1 MTKIRL
7 DGAAL
12 AGGLERVV
20 SLLRRL
26 AAGDR
31 ISLTTADTLRT
42 LDTGGPCRISELAAL
57 EGVTQ
62 PAMTQLVSRLEHDG
76 LVERRSHPDDARVVM
91 VHLTAAGAERLQA
104 RREARARL
112 LDELAGRLS
121 GDDRDALAAAL
132 PALERLVAAQTTYS
146 GSTTT

>member
-12 AGGLERVV
+12 AGAVERVV
-20 SLLRRL
+20 SRLRGS
-26 AAGDR
+26 AGGGR
-31 ISLTTADTLRT
+31 VSLTTADTLRT
-42 LDTGGPCRISELAAL
+42 LDTRGPCRVSDLAAL

-76 LVERRSHPDDARVVM
+76 LVERRPCAEDARVVM
-91 VHLTAAGAERLQA
+91 VHLTGAGGELLRR

-112 LDELAGRLS
+112 IDELAGRLS
-121 GDDRDALAAAL
+121 DDDQDALAAAL
-132 PALERLVAAQTTYS
+132 PALERLVAAQR
-146 GSTTT
+146 STTT